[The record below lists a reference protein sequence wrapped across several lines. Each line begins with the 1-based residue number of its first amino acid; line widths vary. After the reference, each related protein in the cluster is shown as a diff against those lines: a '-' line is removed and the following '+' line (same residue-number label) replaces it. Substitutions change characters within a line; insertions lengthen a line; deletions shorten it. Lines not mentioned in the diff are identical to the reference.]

1 MAIKSF
7 DEYFA
12 GYKNYDN
19 GGELDQT
26 IVADAKKVFEAL
38 KVPAKIDIFHAA
50 NYEKQQKMVKGLDE
64 GHSGFSFACV
74 CSLAHKY
81 ADYKATEEPYTFD
94 EYFADYKNY
103 DDGGELDQMIVADA
117 KKVFETLKTPERI
130 NEFYKFSYEKQQET
144 VKGLNEGHSGFSFG
158 CVCRSAYEYAEY
170 AKKYVK
176 ENTLQNK
183 AERISEQD
191 LLEALNNVKYDRT
204 VVEKMID
211 KHPDMI
217 KILSDAKD
225 NDGKPLFDA
234 LDIDDILFN
243 CKDDVEK
250 HPERIVAILNNPKE
264 IEMISFYNSKGAGL
278 WRSLGDPLNSTVDMN
293 PEAFGMK
300 PKTAEKSVDKHKK
313 TAKEIDNALRK
324 KLGKKEPSKS
334 NVIDKVKGGRNG
346 RE

>member
-7 DEYFA
+7 DEYFE
-12 GYKNYDN
+12 GYKNYDD

-74 CSLAHKY
+74 CNLAHKY
-81 ADYKATEEPYTFD
+81 AEYKAAEEPNTFD

-103 DDGGELDQMIVADA
+103 DDGGKLDQMIIADA

-130 NEFYKFSYEKQQET
+130 NEFYKAGYEKQQEM
-144 VKGLNEGHSGFSFG
+144 VKGLNDGHSGFSFS
-158 CVCRSAYEYAEY
+158 CVCHCAYEYAEY

-183 AERISEQD
+183 AERISKQD
-191 LLEALNNVKYDRT
+191 LLEALDNVKYDRT

-211 KHPDMI
+211 KHQDMI

-225 NDGKPLFDA
+225 KDGKPLFDA

-250 HPERIVAILNNPKE
+250 HPERIVTILKNPKE
-264 IEMISFYNSKGAGL
+264 IEIISFYNSKGAGL
-278 WRSLGDPLNSTVDMN
+278 WRSLGDPLSSTVDMN
-293 PEAFGMK
+293 PKAFGV
-300 PKTAEKSVDKHKK
+300 KTETIEKSTEARKK
-313 TAKEIDNALRK
+313 SAKQSDNALKR
-324 KLGKKEPSKS
+324 KLGEKTQSQPSK
-334 NVIDKVKGGRNG
+334 VIKKGKDG